1 MILFINIIIFKTSYY
16 ILWSF
21 HTTFHTKIKPEVS
34 SIGNILIKC
43 LSFTVTK
50 INIILLFNPFCTIIP
65 FSLLGSILG
74 TNYDISL
81 ISILPS
87 LATAPG
93 LALTL
98 YRALS
103 LLFLFNISLN
113 PKPYIIFS
121 KSFTK
126 PNRSLILI
134 IIYI

>member
-1 MILFINIIIFKTSYY
+1 MSTLFFLFK
-16 ILWSF
+16 
-21 HTTFHTKIKPEVS
+21 H
-34 SIGNILIKC
+34 
-43 LSFTVTK
+43 
-50 INIILLFNPFCTIIP
+50 FCTIILL
-65 FSLLGSILG
+65 SLLGSILG
-74 TNYDISL
+74 THHDISL

-87 LATAPG
+87 LATSPG

-126 PNRSLILI
+126 PNNHSS
-134 IIYI
+134 